1 MSRVCSVD
9 LGATSVRVAV
19 VDLAAP
25 EPHVEVVHRWRH
37 GPVEH
42 TDGTRRW
49 DWPGIVSAVEF
60 GLGLALDSG
69 PIASVG
75 VDCWAVDYGLVDA
88 DGQLLTLP
96 FSYRDERTSSWEE
109 VADRIGREE
118 LYDRTGIQLMPINT
132 IFQVAAHDP
141 GQLQRAA
148 HLLLLPDLLVHHL
161 TGHLGAERSNAT
173 TTALVDWRTGDWD
186 PELLTAVGLRR
197 DQLPPI
203 EAAGQRVGTWR
214 GVPVH
219 TVGSHDT
226 ASAFLGVPGIPGPAT
241 ATISSGT
248 WVLVGAERDEP
259 DVSDAA
265 RAANFSNEGGATG
278 GVRFLKN
285 VMGFWVLERCREAWG
300 WPPVQQLVD
309 EAAAVDEEV
318 TVVDLTDDR
327 FLAPDGLEPTYR
339 GAAGLG
345 EDAPRAVVVRSV
357 LESIVAG
364 AVTAIDQLG
373 AVTGVPRQEI
383 FHVGGGSRI
392 ELVNE
397 LLATRAG
404 LPVRVG
410 SPEATAL
417 GNALVQGVAL
427 GAFADVA
434 AGRTWAGAGALQV
447 GGDA

>member
-1 MSRVCSVD
+1 MSRVCAVD

-37 GPVEH
+37 SPVEH

-49 DWPGIVSAVEF
+49 DWPGIVTAVEF
-60 GLGLALDSG
+60 GLGLAFDGG
-69 PIASVG
+69 PIASIG
-75 VDCWAVDYGLVDA
+75 VDGWGVDYGLVDA

-96 FSYRDERTSSWEE
+96 FSYRDERTGWWEE
-109 VADRIGREE
+109 VAERIGREE

-132 IFQVAAHDP
+132 VFQVAAHDP
-141 GQLQRAA
+141 GQLDRAA

-161 TGHLGAERSNAT
+161 TGHVGAEWSNAT

-203 EAAGQRVGTWR
+203 EPAGQRVGTWW

-226 ASAFLGVPGIPGPAT
+226 ASAFLGVPGVPGPAT

-248 WVLVGAERDEP
+248 WVLVGAERDQP

-285 VMGFWVLERCREAWG
+285 VMGFWVLERCRGAWG
-300 WPPVQQLVD
+300 GPPVRQLVE
-309 EAAAVDEEV
+309 EAATVDEEV
-318 TVVDLTDDR
+318 PVVDLTDDR
-327 FLAPDGLEPTYR
+327 FLSPVGLEPAYR
-339 GAAGLG
+339 DAAGLD
-345 EDAPRAVVVRSV
+345 EDTPRPVVVRSI

-364 AVTAIDQLG
+364 AVAAIDQLG
-373 AVTGVPRQEI
+373 AVTGVAREEI
-383 FHVGGGSRI
+383 LHVGGGSRI

-397 LLATRAG
+397 LLAARAG
-404 LPVRVG
+404 LPVSVG

-417 GNALVQGVAL
+417 GNALLQGVAL
-427 GAFADVA
+427 GTFADVDA
-434 AGRTWAGAGALQV
+434 ARTWAGAGALQV
-447 GGDA
+447 GGEA